1 MTFFIDLLLL
11 LTLFF
16 LISYLY
22 TTKKE
27 KRKKTS
33 IIELGRLPILYGKHY
48 RTFQKFNKFRLLFG
62 ALALISLTI
71 GIYTAIFERDFSM
84 LGFTDSIGFFAL
96 FFAFFMELLKNQ
108 TIQRKKIQYDHA
120 LKITDKEKRNKTISI
135 YGICACCF
143 LLGILTFT
151 TL

>member
-48 RTFQKFNKFRLLFG
+48 RTFQKFNKFRLLF
-62 ALALISLTI
+62 
-71 GIYTAIFERDFSM
+71 
-84 LGFTDSIGFFAL
+84 
-96 FFAFFMELLKNQ
+96 
-108 TIQRKKIQYDHA
+108 
-120 LKITDKEKRNKTISI
+120 
-135 YGICACCF
+135 
-143 LLGILTFT
+143 
-151 TL
+151 